1 MGETY
6 LHHVSN
12 NQVRLGGH
20 TEGVAVDDLSGHP
33 AAVDEGLDGSPAFN
47 TDQRAGLWRVIRDQH
62 LSPDSQLGPGVVME
76 VGGNGDRS
84 RMRNS
89 RDKKEI

>member
-1 MGETY
+1 MERVT
-6 LHHVSN
+6 VN
-12 NQVRLGGH
+12 
-20 TEGVAVDDLSGHP
+20 DLSGHP

-47 TDQRAGLWRVIRDQH
+47 TDQRTGLWRVIRDQH